1 MTDDEE
7 QIVND
12 AFQMIGTA
20 ISRIDGRAILT
31 LRWMRSVMPS
41 TGLNLICWSPRN
53 NLPPTRLAMCWL
65 HF

>member
-20 ISRIDGRAILT
+20 ISRIDG
-31 LRWMRSVMPS
+31 
-41 TGLNLICWSPRN
+41 TGRY
-53 NLPPTRLAMCWL
+53 
-65 HF
+65 